1 MAGGNESFVCL
12 SELKEPGQKN
22 LVKRIWSKESGCTT
36 FAIIRSL
43 RYNTIYTRREI

>member
-1 MAGGNESFVCL
+1 MAGGNESSVCL
-12 SELKEPGQKN
+12 PEL
-22 LVKRIWSKESGCTT
+22 KESGCTT